1 MQSLQR
7 GLAVIKSVKS
17 LEPCSLHQI
26 HQDTNLPK
34 PTLLRILATLEKQ
47 GIVFRPIDDK
57 RYRLSANSFL
67 SSHTPDM
74 RVVLQEVSVPILMDL
89 CREIAWPS
97 DLVVRDGNSMEVIA
111 SNRILSPFPI
121 KPTPAGHHP
130 DMLLTAVGRAY
141 LAFTD
146 ATERAEILEGIK
158 KSEPAHPL
166 LQNLAA
172 LETRLAE
179 TKAKGYGVRSKF
191 KYDGHAAIA
200 VPVLVEGRPVA
211 CINLFYYKGSIRII
225 YAHCLT
231 GRIPAAAV
239 STARGVGCLGR
250 TAR

>member
-172 LETRLAE
+172 LKTRLAE

-211 CINLFYYKGSIRII
+211 CINLFYYKS
-225 YAHCLT
+225 AVSQENLVSDHLSKLT
-231 GRIPAAAV
+231 AAA
-239 STARGVGCLGR
+239 SAIAARLR
-250 TAR
+250 QRAN